1 MPSVYTMWWLTCA
14 CYPTLGRWKTEF
26 RSTSIHREFEATL
39 GYWPGTGTVTLFP
52 IALGGL
58 CTDLTVRVLFLP
70 FNVVRIFSFANLLS
84 VNPGNCCS
92 VLTLLLSALL
102 GPLRGWSLLC
112 LPALC
117 SYHVDTQDHM
127 KWRTAKAFN
136 VVSSPPNVHSQAMP
150 KRRPSPATGE
160 ISAPNV
166 HGSLSWQGQAET
178 ALTLHQKSGDCSWEG
193 GVLAPFSPVFPQ
205 DRTHRCVL
213 MSSSSSSLIGS
224 TQWKKEL
231 AFLGTGPLSLL
242 FLNPRREKSL
252 HGGWSLAQ
260 WENAWEA

>member
-1 MPSVYTMWWLTCA
+1 M
-14 CYPTLGRWKTEF
+14 
-26 RSTSIHREFEATL
+26 
-39 GYWPGTGTVTLFP
+39 
-52 IALGGL
+52 
-58 CTDLTVRVLFLP
+58 RVLFLP
-70 FNVVRIFSFANLLS
+70 FNAVRIFSFANLLS

-150 KRRPSPATGE
+150 KCRPSPATGE

-178 ALTLHQKSGDCSWEG
+178 ALTLHQKSGDCSSEG

-213 MSSSSSSLIGS
+213 MSSSSSSLIWS

-252 HGGWSLAQ
+252 HGARSIAQ